1 MRIIRASEGETV
13 DRSDAAIFRGG
24 AVWGRALAT
33 ADAGSEMNASVVN
46 FAPGAR
52 TMLHR
57 HTSDQLLYVVSGIG
71 QVGDAIAQQ
80 IVSTGDTILIPAN
93 TDHWHGAG
101 DTGSPMSHL
110 TVTRAGSETTLTG
123 GDGDG

>member
-1 MRIIRASEGETV
+1 MRVIRAAEGETV
-13 DRSDAAIFRGG
+13 DRSDAAIFQGG
-24 AVWGRALAT
+24 SVWGRALAT
-33 ADAGSEMNASVVN
+33 ADAGSELNASVVN

-52 TMLHR
+52 TTLHR

-71 QVGDAIAQQ
+71 QVGDAEGDHV
-80 IVSTGDTILIPAN
+80 VSVGDTILIPAN

-123 GDGDG
+123 DGDA

>member
-13 DRSDAAIFRGG
+13 DRSDAAIFQGG
-24 AVWGRALAT
+24 AVWGRALVT
-33 ADAGSEMNASVVN
+33 ADAGGEFTASVVN

-52 TMLHR
+52 AALHR

-71 QVGDAIAQQ
+71 QVGDAEGDHV
-80 IVSTGDTILIPAN
+80 VSVGDTILIPAN
-93 TDHWHGAG
+93 TNHWHGAG

-110 TVTRAGSETTLTG
+110 TVLRSGSETTVIGG
-123 GDGDG
+123 GDA